1 MLMTNENSIANE
13 YDEKNMI
20 ITMLVSMILI
30 VWVADKLTF
39 MSLNLVIVWLI
50 VQYIVIAT
58 HGIAEHV

>member
-1 MLMTNENSIANE
+1 
-13 YDEKNMI
+13 MI
-20 ITMLVSMILI
+20 ITMLVCMILI

-50 VQYIVIAT
+50 VQFIVIAT